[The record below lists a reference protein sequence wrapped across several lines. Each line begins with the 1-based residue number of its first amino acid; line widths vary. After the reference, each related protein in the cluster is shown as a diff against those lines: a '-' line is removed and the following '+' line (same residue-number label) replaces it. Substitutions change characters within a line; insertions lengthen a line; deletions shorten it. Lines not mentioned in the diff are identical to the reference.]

1 MTRLDDSNRPIRE
14 LLTDADV
21 AACWP
26 VMRQL
31 RPRFDRDALVAA
43 VKAQRPEGYRLVG
56 AFDGERPVALAGF
69 REMRMLY
76 SGHSLYVD
84 DLVTDEA
91 ERGTGVG
98 KRLVEWLIAEAR
110 RLECAEFHLDSGVQ
124 RFGAHAFYFGRGM
137 HIAGYHFAL
146 ALTPP
151 AS

>member
-1 MTRLDDSNRPIRE
+1 MIRPESNPLTIRE
-14 LLTDADV
+14 LQTDTDIADS
-21 AACWP
+21 WP

-31 RPRFDRDALVAA
+31 RPKLDRDALVAA
-43 VKAQRPEGYRLVG
+43 VRAQRPEGYRLVG
-56 AFDGERPVALAGF
+56 AYDGERPVALAGF

-91 ERGTGVG
+91 ARGTGVG
-98 KRLVEWLIAEAR
+98 KQLIDWLLAEAR
-110 RLECAEFHLDSGVQ
+110 RLGCAEFHLDSGVQ

-146 ALTPP
+146 ALTPT